1 MPFST
6 ILRSQIR
13 MNRVRLCISFSFKDC
28 EKLAKYSANLIGIGW
43 EAGPGMKGNRVLI
56 SWRSRRQN

>member
-1 MPFST
+1 
-6 ILRSQIR
+6 

-43 EAGPGMKGNRVLI
+43 EAGPLKENRVLI

>member
-1 MPFST
+1 
-6 ILRSQIR
+6 

-28 EKLAKYSANLIGIGW
+28 EKLAKYSANLIRIGW